1 MGDFV
6 QSRTTT
12 MNVIRF
18 SDLCASGKARN
29 QRVFIRADLN
39 VPQDGAGAITEDT
52 RIRASVPCI
61 QLALDAGAAVMV
73 TSHLGRPT
81 EGAFKPEDSLA
92 PVAKRLG
99 ELLGRDV
106 PLVADWV
113 DGVTVAPGQVVLLEN
128 CRVNVGEKKNAE
140 PLARKLAAL
149 CDIFVNDAFG
159 TAHRAEGTTY
169 GIAQYAPI
177 ACAGPLLAAEID
189 AITKALAQPQRPLV
203 AIVAGSKVS
212 TKLTILQSLAKNVDQ
227 LIVGGGIAN
236 TFMLAAGLNIGKS
249 LAEPALLDDAR
260 AVIDAMKARG
270 AEVPIPTDV
279 VTAKTFAA
287 DAPATVKKATDVAD
301 DDLILDIGPET
312 AEKLAQQLKAAGTI
326 VWNGPVGVFEF
337 AAFENG
343 TKVIAQAI
351 AASSAFSIAGGGDTL
366 AAIAKYGIE
375 KDVGYI
381 STGGGAFLEILEGK
395 TLPAFEILQK
405 RAAG

>member
-1 MGDFV
+1 MKV
-6 QSRTTT
+6 L
-12 MNVIRF
+12 RF
-18 SDLCASGKARN
+18 SEVVKSGFAENR
-29 QRVFIRADLN
+29 RVFIRADLN
-39 VPQDGAGAITEDT
+39 VPQADDGSITEDT

-61 QLALDAGAAVMV
+61 QMALQAGAAVMV

-81 EGAFKPEDSLA
+81 EGEFKPEDSLA

-106 PLVADWV
+106 PLIAHWL
-113 DGVTVAPGQVVLLEN
+113 DGITVAPGQVVLLEN
-128 CRVNVGEKKNAE
+128 CRVNKGEKKNDEA
-140 PLARKLAAL
+140 LARKMAAL
-149 CDIFVNDAFG
+149 CDIYVNDAFG

-169 GIAQYAPI
+169 GIAQFAPI

-189 AITKALAQPQRPLV
+189 AIGKALAAPKRPLV

-212 TKLTILQSLAKNVDQ
+212 TKLTILKSLSQNVDQ

-236 TFMLAAGLNIGKS
+236 TFMLAAGLKIGKS
-249 LAEPALLDDAR
+249 LAEADLVDQAK
-260 AVIDAMKARG
+260 AVIEAMKARG
-270 AEVPIPTDV
+270 AQVPIPTDV
-279 VTAKTFAA
+279 VTAKSFSA
-287 DAPATVKKATDVAD
+287 DAVATVKKATEVAD

-312 AEKLAQQLKAAGTI
+312 AAKLAAQLKQAGTI

-375 KDVGYI
+375 DQVDYI

-395 TLPAFEILQK
+395 TLPAIEILMK
-405 RAAG
+405 RAAD